1 LIWLKLET
9 PPNSL
14 WHLHLI
20 CFLHSPKNSS
30 LSHKQREE
38 EDFPHST
45 FFYFFNLQTFQALK
59 AKNNPNQTIKNANQV
74 TEEEDLPFRTPF
86 FLQSANN
93 TNLKQQKQPKAS
105 FSKCICNP
113 SSSITQ
119 QKNPHIFLYKHPT
132 LRTNSPTSY
141 AQNSSTQLF
150 LTLHKYPKIKHI
162 DSGPKKSACA
172 KAKYPPRTT
181 FFCA

>member
-20 CFLHSPKNSS
+20 CLLQPNQKHTR
-30 LSHKQREE
+30 LSRKQREE
-38 EDFPHST
+38 EDFPYPT
-45 FFYFFNLQTFQALK
+45 FFYFFNLQTIQAPK
-59 AKNNPNQTIKNANQV
+59 SKSNPNQTIKNSNQA

-93 TNLKQQKQPKAS
+93 PTPKQQKQPKTS
-105 FSKCICNP
+105 ISKCNCNP

-119 QKNPHIFLYKHPT
+119 QKNPHISLYKHPT

-141 AQNSSTQLF
+141 AQNSST
-150 LTLHKYPKIKHI
+150 
-162 DSGPKKSACA
+162 
-172 KAKYPPRTT
+172 
-181 FFCA
+181 